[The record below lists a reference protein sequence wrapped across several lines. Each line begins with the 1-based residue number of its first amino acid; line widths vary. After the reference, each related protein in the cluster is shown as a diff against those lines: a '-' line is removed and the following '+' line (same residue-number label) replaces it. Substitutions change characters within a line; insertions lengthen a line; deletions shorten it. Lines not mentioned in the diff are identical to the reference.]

1 LAREQRRWLTDG
13 SQIRRFCTIA
23 LTTVPLLTLAIVF
36 FCIAIAGQSDILG
49 DHQIESSSLL
59 AQLLPYTSQHEL
71 SDAAWSLSSG
81 ISYDELKH
89 ILHETPSNVSMRE
102 WSQYYTSGPHL
113 AGQNLSQAEWTR
125 DRWREWGIH
134 TSEIVS
140 YDVYLN
146 YPLDHRLALLENG
159 KVRFEATLEEDV
171 LEEDSTSG
179 VDDRVPVFHGYS
191 ASGNVTAP
199 YVFCNY
205 GTYDDFEELRKA
217 NVDLQGKIALVK
229 YGGVFRG
236 LKVKRAS
243 ELGMIGTVIYSDPG
257 DDGEMTEENG
267 YKAYPDGPAR
277 NPSSVQRGSVEYLS
291 EQTIRVCW
299 SSKY

>member
-1 LAREQRRWLTDG
+1 MC
-13 SQIRRFCTIA
+13 IR
-23 LTTVPLLTLAIVF
+23 
-36 FCIAIAGQSDILG
+36 
-49 DHQIESSSLL
+49 
-59 AQLLPYTSQHEL
+59 
-71 SDAAWSLSSG
+71 
-81 ISYDELKH
+81 
-89 ILHETPSNVSMRE
+89 
-102 WSQYYTSGPHL
+102 
-113 AGQNLSQAEWTR
+113 
-125 DRWREWGIH
+125 
-134 TSEIVS
+134 
-140 YDVYLN
+140 
-146 YPLDHRLALLENG
+146 
-159 KVRFEATLEEDV
+159 
-171 LEEDSTSG
+171 DS
-179 VDDRVPVFHGYS
+179 
-191 ASGNVTAP
+191 
-199 YVFCNY
+199 